1 MLGVIR
7 FKLLQKKK
15 TTLTLSFVPT
25 SSMPLSK
32 NGIYLFDTDGKLI
45 DNYTTIHSV
54 VFTEIGNNS
63 LSEALEE
70 IKINSVTAN
79 RATPLKERA
88 TVTWTC
94 DATGKGLTY
103 TYTLLWD
110 GKIFARDENTKSNT
124 FRMPLGGPGKYVLE
138 VTAKDA
144 YGRTVTKNSAEI
156 VVPNK

>member
-63 LSEALEE
+63 SSEALEE
-70 IKINSVTAN
+70 IKINS
-79 RATPLKERA
+79 
-88 TVTWTC
+88 
-94 DATGKGLTY
+94 
-103 TYTLLWD
+103 
-110 GKIFARDENTKSNT
+110 
-124 FRMPLGGPGKYVLE
+124 